1 MPFKSA
7 VQVGGSVGLSQGKK
21 EKQFFECLKK
31 KYHGDKRLSEV
42 CQKRPTGVSK
52 ETFRM
57 SNKYD
62 VWCAKYD
69 VLMCQIRRI
78 GVPNMTYW
86 YASHDVLMYKIR
98 RIGTYEVC
106 QIRSIGVSRVSHRVQ
121 SFIVNLCNSAIS
133 KVSHSLYWYVRYR
146 DASVYNKETR
156 MYIHIQGGVVS
167 GRLWSLGHTLNPL
180 LPATRIEFSV
190 RAKNTEGWGEKTAL
204 LTACTLSGLPDLP
217 EDVCDEVCVCMCQC
231 QCLWLCL
238 SLHTHII
245 QMMHTRSFGAS

>member
-7 VQVGGSVGLSQGKK
+7 VQVGGSVGLSQSKK
-21 EKQFFECLKK
+21 EKRFFECLKK

-86 YASHDVLMYKIR
+86 YAIYDVLMY
-98 RIGTYEVC
+98 
-106 QIRSIGVSRVSHRVQ
+106 
-121 SFIVNLCNSAIS
+121 
-133 KVSHSLYWYVRYR
+133 
-146 DASVYNKETR
+146 
-156 MYIHIQGGVVS
+156 
-167 GRLWSLGHTLNPL
+167 
-180 LPATRIEFSV
+180 
-190 RAKNTEGWGEKTAL
+190 
-204 LTACTLSGLPDLP
+204 
-217 EDVCDEVCVCMCQC
+217 
-231 QCLWLCL
+231 
-238 SLHTHII
+238 
-245 QMMHTRSFGAS
+245 